1 MAVLP
6 AEVSNAWDDR
16 EGRAVFTTVDGEGIP
31 NAIYANCVRK
41 YGKDT
46 LVVADNYFYKT
57 RANILA
63 GSPGSL
69 LFITKAGKSYQIKGT
84 VEYHIEGEVFDDMKN
99 WNPPHRSG
107 HAAAAI
113 IVEQVYSGEVRLI

>member
-16 EGRAVFTTVDGEGIP
+16 EGPAVFTTVDGEGIP

-63 GSPGSL
+63 GSPAPSCSSPRLENPIRSRGQSS
-69 LFITKAGKSYQIKGT
+69 IT
-84 VEYHIEGEVFDDMKN
+84 
-99 WNPPHRSG
+99 
-107 HAAAAI
+107 
-113 IVEQVYSGEVRLI
+113 